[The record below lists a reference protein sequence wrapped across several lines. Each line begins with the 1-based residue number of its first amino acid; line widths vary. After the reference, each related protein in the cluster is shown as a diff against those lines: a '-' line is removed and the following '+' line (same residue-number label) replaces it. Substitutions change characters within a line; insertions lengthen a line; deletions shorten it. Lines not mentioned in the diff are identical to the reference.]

1 MRFMRLGWGELVGL
15 TASFVLFLSLFLEW
29 FRTDTSNR
37 NSRIAGVRSTRETI
51 DAFVAFDY
59 FEYMLMVACLAPI
72 VLALIVMFNVTL
84 SWDRG
89 EVTAIVGL
97 TALVL
102 ILFNGVIGGKPD
114 DAVSVTLS
122 VGYYLA
128 LLASFG
134 IFAGGA
140 IRMLEKGP
148 ENKPPGV

>member
-15 TASFVLFLSLFLEW
+15 TASFALFLSLFLEW
-29 FRTDTSNR
+29 FHTDTSNR
-37 NSRIAGVRSTRETI
+37 NSRIAGTRSNRETI

-59 FEYMLMVACLAPI
+59 FEYVLMAACLAPI
-72 VLALIVMFNVTL
+72 VLAYIVMRGHTL
-84 SWDRG
+84 TWDRG

-114 DAVSVTLS
+114 DAVSTTLS
-122 VGYYLA
+122 IGYYLA
-128 LLASFG
+128 LIASFG
-134 IFAGGA
+134 IFAAGA

-148 ENKPPGV
+148 GNKPPGV